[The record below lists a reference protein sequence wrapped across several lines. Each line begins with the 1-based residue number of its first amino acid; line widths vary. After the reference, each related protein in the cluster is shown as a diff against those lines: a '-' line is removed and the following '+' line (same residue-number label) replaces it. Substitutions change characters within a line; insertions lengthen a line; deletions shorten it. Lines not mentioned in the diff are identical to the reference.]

1 MNRTIEAGS
10 GELLRV
16 GWREWLALPELKI
29 SQIKAKV
36 DTGAR
41 TSALHAFRI
50 ERYER
55 CEESWVRFW
64 LHPEQYHLEQVVVC
78 EARLHDEREVTDS
91 GGHREC
97 RPVIL
102 TPITLGGRTWD
113 IEITLT
119 ARDIMRFRMLLG
131 RTALRG
137 RAMVDPQTSY
147 LTGRRQRHRKS
158 AVKAPIKP
166 SGKPSGNQSGKASAK
181 ART

>member
-1 MNRTIEAGS
+1 MAMKDGFSEP
-10 GELLRV
+10 LRV

-29 SQIKAKV
+29 LQIKAKV

-55 CEESWVRFW
+55 GEESWVRFW
-64 LHPEQYHLEQVVVC
+64 LHPEQYHLEDVVVC

-91 GGHREC
+91 GGHRES

-137 RAMVDPQTSY
+137 RAVVDPQTSY
-147 LTGRRQRHRKS
+147 LTGRRRSGKS
-158 AVKAPIKP
+158 AQKKSRAR
-166 SGKPSGNQSGKASAK
+166 SGTLGTMPP
-181 ART
+181 RID